1 MSGPPPASAERS
13 PEPALALHNVAVG
26 YGPCTVVSGVS
37 FSVEPGDWLAVIGP
51 NGAGKSTLL
60 KAIVGLLDF
69 DGTISIGGRPRPGA
83 RTRPRG
89 LRPFG
94 ARRTKDPAPSPR
106 FAPGQT
112 ENQSVG
118 AAPPAAAAI
127 GYVPQRPILPP
138 GMTTAE
144 YVLLGRTAHL
154 GWFQSESRADR
165 RRVVEVLERLELT
178 AMADRPI
185 TELSGG
191 ESQRVTLA
199 RALAQEATVLVL
211 DEPTSS
217 LDLGHQVAVLEVV
230 DELRREHD
238 LAVVTAIHDL
248 SVASRFADRLVLVAD
263 GGVPAVGPPD
273 QVLTEPILSRYY
285 GTTVSVMSGPDGGL
299 VIVPLRSSPDRRTGH
314 TANTG
319 SEREQQL

>member
-1 MSGPPPASAERS
+1 
-13 PEPALALHNVAVG
+13 LALHNVAVG

-94 ARRTKDPAPSPR
+94 LHSAD
-106 FAPGQT
+106 
-112 ENQSVG
+112 NQSAG